1 MLVTTPLVI
10 LASVALV
17 TLRVEPE
24 PDRNH
29 SKDGGPPAYTFT
41 LLYAILHD
49 DAHGPLPPEE
59 IYARRL
65 ARLETVIERESFGR
79 IMISPRLHFIH
90 AREIGDDRLAYSK
103 RSIREWI
110 PLLEEYC
117 TRSGIRYD
125 ILVFCPAS
133 QDYGP
138 WCTDGPSQ
146 GYSYNNMKY
155 LCLET
160 FLDHAKEEEDE
171 QAVALAIHKIFHGFG
186 YNHIS
191 QENRP
196 SNLLGWNLGLPKTR
210 ILPLA
215 PREEGSRI
223 LFDKHIMKV
232 LGFLP
237 RSGFEEECPDSE
249 GLTCIEENRY
259 FCENSY
265 DIRCMDEDRDGI
277 VDAVDDYLFTPYGSS
292 DAKDSDSDGIPDFLD
307 LCEGDKITFDTN
319 IRMSKTRGIVDRNR
333 VEIRLEPALRIKGVN
348 ICDAKNIGGF
358 IGFLRKDVRR
368 VTGNEL
374 SLETETLSAITRL
387 QIFYDSPKGSFYRPF
402 YLYREPQRIEYVHEK
417 EWYYFSRFGCDI
429 PLGVRFSDI
438 STYDRDLDG
447 LPDRALFPFAEKIT
461 NEYDWDSDGVP
472 DVEDSLPTVHGGC
485 GTRHVK
491 GVPDSDGDGLCDPA
505 YFRFA
510 ESAPGMLEGDLAIS
524 VMEDA
529 DADPCPYYYSK
540 ENNGCPFLSGSR

>member
-1 MLVTTPLVI
+1 MKDLTKSWSIKIVLLFAAAVLLV
-10 LASVALV
+10 SVALV
-17 TLRVEPE
+17 SRMGDSEARTY
-24 PDRNH
+24 DF
-29 SKDGGPPAYTFT
+29 K

-49 DAHGPLPPEE
+49 DAHGPLPPQE

-65 ARLETVIERESFGR
+65 AHLETVIERESFGR
-79 IMISPRLHFIH
+79 IMISPQLHFIH
-90 AREIGDDRLAYSK
+90 AREIGDDRLAYSN

-117 TRSGIRYD
+117 TQSGISYD
-125 ILVFCPAS
+125 ILVFHPAS
-133 QDYGP
+133 EEYGP

-146 GYSYNNMKY
+146 GYSHNNMKY

-160 FLDHAKEEEDE
+160 FLDHTKEEEDE
-171 QAVALAIHKIFHGFG
+171 QAVALTIHKILHGFG

-196 SNLLGWNLGLPKTR
+196 SNLLGWNIGLPKTR

-215 PREEGSRI
+215 PREEGTRI

-237 RSGFEEECPDSE
+237 RDGFEEACPDRD
-249 GLTCIEENRY
+249 GLTCIEENGTY
-259 FCENSY
+259 CENSY
-265 DIRCMDEDRDGI
+265 DIRCMDADQDGI
-277 VDAVDDYLFTPYGSS
+277 VDAADDYLFTPYGSS
-292 DAKDSDSDGIPDFLD
+292 QGEDTDADGIPDPLD
-307 LCEGDKITFDTN
+307 LCEGDEIRFDTN

-333 VEIRLEPALRIKGVN
+333 VEIQLEPALRIKGVN
-348 ICDAKNIGGF
+348 IYDAKSMGGF
-358 IGFLRKDVRR
+358 IGFPGKDVRR

-374 SLETETLSAITRL
+374 SLEAETLSAITRL

-402 YLYREPQRIEYVHEK
+402 YLYREPQQIEYVHEK

-447 LPDRALFPFAEKIT
+447 LPDRELFPFAEKIT
-461 NEYDWDSDGVP
+461 SDYDWDSDGVP
-472 DVEDSLPTVHGGC
+472 DVEDSLPTVHGDC
-485 GTRHVK
+485 STRHVK

-524 VMEDA
+524 VMTDA
-529 DADPCPYYYSK
+529 DADQCPYVHGREGS
-540 ENNGCPFLSGSR
+540 GCP